1 MMGGWGMGFGG
12 FGFLWMAIFWI
23 VILAVVF
30 WFLGSLFPRSNTAQP
45 PTKTNESPL
54 DIVKQR
60 YARGE
65 ISRAEYETLLH
76 DLEASRTAG
85 SAS

>member
-23 VILAVVF
+23 VVLGGVI
-30 WFLGSLFPRSNTAQP
+30 WFLGSLFPRSNTTQP
-45 PTKTNESPL
+45 PTKTSDAAL

-65 ISRAEYETLLH
+65 ISREEYESMRR
-76 DLEASRTAG
+76 DLDTSETIG
-85 SAS
+85 SVS